1 MISRLTISRLPLRIS
16 GTTSAQYFVQATTR
30 PNSPTLARM
39 TVALGCRQAIRRGWY
54 ERGSC
59 DSDMRPIVG
68 SIRRECEILR
78 LAHYNR
84 SVYSAEL
91 LDHFQN
97 PRNAGEIKDPDSV
110 AQLENPACGDILEL
124 SLRLEKHRLEK
135 HKLEKPK
142 PEAKRIADIRFR
154 AKGCVPAM
162 ACGSAIT
169 ELVKGRSV
177 EEARQLSRE
186 ELVQKVGGLPQ
197 ASTHASHLAMDT
209 LAALLRNL

>member
-1 MISRLTISRLPLRIS
+1 M
-16 GTTSAQYFVQATTR
+16 
-30 PNSPTLARM
+30 
-39 TVALGCRQAIRRGWY
+39 
-54 ERGSC
+54 
-59 DSDMRPIVG
+59 
-68 SIRRECEILR
+68 
-78 LAHYNR
+78 
-84 SVYSAEL
+84 YSAEL

-97 PRNAGEIKDPDSV
+97 PRNAGEIEAPDSV
-110 AQLENPACGDILEL
+110 AQLENPACGDVLEL
-124 SLRLEKHRLEK
+124 SLRLEK

-169 ELVKGRSV
+169 ELVKGKSV

-197 ASTHASHLAMDT
+197 ASAHASHLAMDT
-209 LAALLRNL
+209 LAALLRDL